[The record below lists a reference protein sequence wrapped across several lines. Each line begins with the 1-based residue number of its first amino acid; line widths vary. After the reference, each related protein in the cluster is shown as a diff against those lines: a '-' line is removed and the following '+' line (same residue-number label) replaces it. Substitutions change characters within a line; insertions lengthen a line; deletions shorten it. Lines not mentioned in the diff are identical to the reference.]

1 MTPPIEILNSKPLP
15 VWLFNDDQDD
25 ARWYNLERLLLND
38 FAYKACDPSHLVGSR
53 KLWLCSHNELCPF
66 KTQTMIQ
73 WISWLWYSKGNRILW
88 FEYDNFI
95 IEMVKY
101 CVVCQRVIR
110 HWSTAL
116 KLLIFPKFQN
126 AANFAAR
133 IRVRSGPLEWW
144 YLRLKLF
151 KWLALKKIE
160 IAHSAIEDSSKW
172 MIFN

>member
-38 FAYKACDPSHLVGSR
+38 FAYKACDPSHLVGSH
-53 KLWLCSHNELCPF
+53 KLWLCPHNELCSF
-66 KTQTMIQ
+66 KTPTMIQ

-126 AANFAAR
+126 AANFAASQ
-133 IRVRSGPLEWW
+133 IRLECW